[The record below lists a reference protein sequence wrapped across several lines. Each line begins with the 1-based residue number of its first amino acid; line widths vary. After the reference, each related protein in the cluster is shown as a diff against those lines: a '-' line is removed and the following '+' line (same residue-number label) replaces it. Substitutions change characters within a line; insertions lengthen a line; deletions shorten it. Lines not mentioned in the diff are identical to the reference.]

1 MQPALPPLVRAWVPS
16 RIGFATAVYTNGL
29 IIGEIFPAALTIPLV
44 LPMLRQSWQWDFVFW
59 AVPVAIIAAIIFGLA
74 PRAPAAVP
82 TAASRRWMPD
92 FRNPMIWRI
101 GLLLGS
107 VNATYFSMNGFLPD
121 YLTHTGRPDLINAA
135 LTALN
140 TGQIP
145 ASFLLLASADRMV
158 RTMWSYVL
166 CGVVA
171 LASLLAIVFLGG
183 VWVIVGCAVWGCCGA
198 AILVLILAL
207 PPLISPPEDVHRVAS
222 GMFAISYS
230 CAVIVPIIGGVL
242 WDLTGW
248 HLAPFIPIGICALV
262 VIGLAP
268 TIVLREKSAAAVR
281 WMNVIPSEEAHS
293 MDVFEAVDS
302 RIACRQFF
310 DKPVDPKIVKD
321 LLARAARAASG
332 GNLQSWNIYALT
344 GQAARRV
351 QGDRATAHRQGRP
364 APRQD
369 RIPSLSRAD
378 VRRLQGPPRGARRAT
393 LRLAR
398 HRPQRSGGPLER
410 SSTRTSSSST
420 RRSRCSSPSTG
431 ASAPANGPISAAISM
446 RWRSLPAAT
455 VSTPARRRPG
465 RGSMTPSAIS

>member
-1 MQPALPPLVRAWVPS
+1 MAGAIRALLLLWLAGVALRLTILAVPPVIPLIHDDLHLSETQVGILSGLPMVLFAAAAIAGSLMIARLGALTALLIGLVLCAAGSALRGIGPHIAMLYFGTIVTAFGVAVMQPALPPLVRTWVPQ

-29 IIGEIFPAALTIPLV
+29 LIGEILPAGLTIPLV
-44 LPMLRQSWQWDFVFW
+44 LPLLHQSWQWDFVFW
-59 AVPVAIIAAIIFGLA
+59 AVPVAVIAAIIFALA
-74 PRAPAAVP
+74 PRTPAVAP

-121 YLTHTGRPDLINAA
+121 YLTHTGQPDLINAA

-158 RTMWSYVL
+158 RTMWSYVF

-248 HLAPFIPIGICALV
+248 NLAPFIPIGICALV

-268 TIVLREKSAAAVR
+268 TIVLRKKSAAAVR
-281 WMNVIPSEEAHS
+281 
-293 MDVFEAVDS
+293 
-302 RIACRQFF
+302 
-310 DKPVDPKIVKD
+310 
-321 LLARAARAASG
+321 
-332 GNLQSWNIYALT
+332 
-344 GQAARRV
+344 
-351 QGDRATAHRQGRP
+351 
-364 APRQD
+364 
-369 RIPSLSRAD
+369 
-378 VRRLQGPPRGARRAT
+378 
-393 LRLAR
+393 
-398 HRPQRSGGPLER
+398 
-410 SSTRTSSSST
+410 
-420 RRSRCSSPSTG
+420 
-431 ASAPANGPISAAISM
+431 
-446 RWRSLPAAT
+446 
-455 VSTPARRRPG
+455 
-465 RGSMTPSAIS
+465 